1 MVVSLNTAISKGY
14 SGHSANSDIAFGNS
28 KKNTVK
34 FAPQAS
40 DELVLKGAKQAAHKN
55 PLRNLARALMLTFG
69 MGLAGTAITGC
80 TPDDVPTPPVNPKDT
95 TVVVDTTKTAE
106 MNPLEKQFKRV
117 MAPVLA
123 LDTTKAG
130 AVDSVLVYDE
140 GDGVNNGYK
149 YNKQKSTADKL
160 IFNRTSTLPDGTP
173 AEYSIIEYTKDGDKI
188 SADVYHSK
196 NFIYNDPEKFFG
208 STLKYSKDGS
218 STILDNAY
226 RYIPKSV
233 KESVR
238 QLIEDP
244 AYYCAIK
251 RLF

>member
-40 DELVLKGAKQAAHKN
+40 DELVLKGTKQAAHKN

-95 TVVVDTTKTAE
+95 TVVVDTTKTATLT
-106 MNPLEKQFKRV
+106 PLEKQFKSV
-117 MAPVLA
+117 MASVLA

-130 AVDSVLVYDE
+130 AVDSVLIYDE
-140 GDGVNNGYK
+140 SDGVNLGYK
-149 YNKQKSTADKL
+149 LNKERSTADKL
-160 IFNRTSTLPDGTP
+160 VFNRTAFLPNGKP
-173 AEYSIIEYTKDGDKI
+173 AEFDLIEYTKDGDKI
-188 SADVYHSK
+188 SADFYVTKH
-196 NFIYNDPEKFFG
+196 FIYNDPEQIFA
-208 STLKYSKDGS
+208 STIKYAKDGS
-218 STILDNAY
+218 STLEGKAY
-226 RYIPKSV
+226 RYVPKNAMESV
-233 KESVR
+233 K
-238 QLIEDP
+238 QAIDNP
-244 AYYCAIK
+244 AFYGAIK